1 MAGHTANHRLGV
13 FALKPAPLQ
22 ISWAGYVG
30 TTGMS
35 AMDFVLA
42 DVHQAPAGDEAYYA
56 EGILRMPHCYVPY
69 LPPPN
74 APGVSPLPARA
85 NRVVTFGGFHNPA
98 KINAETLALWGQ
110 VLRAVPNARL
120 LLKFRGIDATA
131 NRDRILGAM
140 GAAGVESAR
149 VTLYGGSAHGE
160 LLQAYS
166 QIDIALDPFPY
177 SGGVTTC
184 EALWMGVPVVTMTGA
199 SFAGRHATSYLR
211 TVGLDDLVSADEE
224 QYVATAAQLA
234 GDLDSLEALRNTM
247 RTRLS
252 ASPLMNYAAYAR
264 NFETAMRGAWTTY
277 CAART

>member
-1 MAGHTANHRLGV
+1 
-13 FALKPAPLQ
+13 
-22 ISWAGYVG
+22 
-30 TTGMS
+30 
-35 AMDFVLA
+35 
-42 DVHQAPAGDEAYYA
+42 
-56 EGILRMPHCYVPY
+56 
-69 LPPPN
+69 
-74 APGVSPLPARA
+74 
-85 NRVVTFGGFHNPA
+85 
-98 KINAETLALWGQ
+98 
-110 VLRAVPNARL
+110 
-120 LLKFRGIDATA
+120 
-131 NRDRILGAM
+131 
-140 GAAGVESAR
+140 
-149 VTLYGGSAHGE
+149 
-160 LLQAYS
+160 LQAYS

-211 TVGLDDLVSADEE
+211 TVRLDDLVSADEE